1 MTVDERPAVIPPER
15 RDPGG
20 AMQPLLAWARAGRPS
35 RRVAALA
42 GIGGALLWGAVLAV
56 EVLRAHLSHSLVSRP
71 DRILGWSGAPYWLPL
86 TLMMAAAAVLLVV
99 LALGLR
105 SAIRGRLCWAA
116 LVGLIAVAAVSNL
129 AIRLFGTDALMY
141 ETSPTRG
148 VAALIFAISLPAAAV
163 LAGAGLVR
171 SGSTIAG
178 GCSVA
183 AGIVIVWA
191 EVDATAVGAMA
202 GAVQPQTEGAIAGEM
217 VAIVWIGG
225 LALVLLALR
234 DGDRVTAIRSKR
246 GRLIFGGLGAALSV
260 LAAIQMIAA
269 LVGYG
274 VMGPVVVSQLEGRT
288 QASTISV
295 ESVARSY
302 RVYRPAS
309 LAPKP
314 GLVVVLSGVF
324 GSGFQAEV
332 STGFDAQADRLGWI
346 AAYPDSV
353 LDGWD
358 AFGSTS
364 SWGLHPGANDVV
376 FIGAL
381 IDRIVAQDGVDPNRV
396 YVTGM
401 SRGGMMTHRIGCEL
415 AARVAAIAPVSGNM
429 ATATGSAADVP
440 CNPARPVSVLAI
452 HGTADGVIPIA
463 GGRVDIPFAP
473 LVEVM
478 ARWRLADGCDDA
490 SSVFTDGPSTTTSWQ
505 CPDGTTVAMR
515 VVQGGWHVW
524 PGTPTGVGGPD
535 AFDGSRVVADF
546 FVAHARTSG

>member
-1 MTVDERPAVIPPER
+1 VTVDERLAAAPPER
-15 RDPGG
+15 RDPGRG
-20 AMQPLLAWARAGRPS
+20 IRQLPVRAWVGRPS
-35 RRVAALA
+35 PRVAALA
-42 GIGGALLWGAVLAV
+42 GIGGAVLWGADLAV
-56 EVLRAHLSHSLVSRP
+56 EVMRAHLSHSLVSRP
-71 DRILGWSGAPYWLPL
+71 DRVLGWSGAPYWLPL
-86 TLMMAAAAVLLVV
+86 TLMMATAAVLLVV
-99 LALGLR
+99 FALGLR
-105 SAIRGRLCWAA
+105 AAIRGRLWWAA
-116 LVGLIAVAAVSNL
+116 LVGLMALVAVSNL
-129 AIRLFGTDALMY
+129 AIRLFPTDALMY
-141 ETSPTRG
+141 ETSPSRG
-148 VAALIFAISLPAAAV
+148 VAALIFDFSLPAVAF

-178 GCSVA
+178 WCSVG
-183 AGIVIVWA
+183 AGIVTVWA
-191 EVDATAVGAMA
+191 EMDATAVGAMA
-202 GAVQPQTEGAIAGEM
+202 GALQPQTEGAIAGEI

-225 LALVLLALR
+225 LALILLALR
-234 DGDRVTAIRSKR
+234 DADRVTAIRSKR
-246 GRLIFGGLGAALSV
+246 GRLAFGGLGAALSV

-274 VMGPVVVSQLEGRT
+274 VMGPVVVSQLQGRT
-288 QASTISV
+288 QVSTIPV

-309 LAPKP
+309 LAAKP

-332 STGFDAQADRLGWI
+332 STGFDTQADRLGWI

-364 SWGLHPGANDVV
+364 SWGLHPGADDVE

-381 IDRIVAQDGVDPNRV
+381 IDRIVAEEGVDPGRV

-415 AARVAAIAPVSGNM
+415 AGRVAAIAPVSGNM

-440 CNPARPVSVLAI
+440 CNPVRPVSVLAI

-463 GGRVDIPFAP
+463 GGRVDIPFSP

-478 ARWRLADGCDDA
+478 ARWRRADGCDSA
-490 SSVFTDGPSTTTSWQ
+490 SSVSTDGPSTTTSWQ

-546 FVAHARTSG
+546 FVAHPRTIG